1 MPSRLS
7 TAFRFAHA
15 DITDSGS
22 LDVDFDFED
31 FPLAFVETSF
41 DFVDDFA
48 FFFWGLKSSSS
59 ESTLLGIGQ
68 RVIPGDGLFLLIT
81 VDLASN

>member
-7 TAFRFAHA
+7 TVRRLAHA
-15 DITDSGS
+15 EITDSGS
-22 LDVDFDFED
+22 FEVDFVFED
-31 FPLAFVETSF
+31 FALGLDEYVL
-41 DFVDDFA
+41 DFVVDFA

-68 RVIPGDGLFLLIT
+68 VVIPGMMVFWIC
-81 VDLASN
+81 